1 MPITELILYYTPVTL
16 VSCLVYASVKRDSPR
31 EIVGVAARYFGMFTL
46 LILGL
51 VGILLLIQILF
62 SPGS

>member
-31 EIVGVAARYFGMFTL
+31 EILGVAVKYFGMFTA
-46 LILGL
+46 LIFAL
-51 VGILLLIQILF
+51 VVVLWLVQVLF
-62 SPGS
+62 SPAS

>member
-31 EIVGVAARYFGMFTL
+31 EILGVAVKYFGMFTA
-46 LILGL
+46 LIFAL
-51 VGILLLIQILF
+51 VVVLWLIQVLF
-62 SPGS
+62 SPAS